1 MLIVAQEAH
10 RLVIPKKLV
19 AVTTLKSLPDG
30 KATLVKQGKRRLA
43 CVRSKGAVHVLE
55 DACPHEGHPLSMGLV
70 RDGVLTCPWHNWKF
84 ELGTGRCVFGGESA
98 RRIDS
103 EVHDGEVFVAA
114 AVDDVRDRDRIEADM
129 RRALAERRVDGA
141 TREGLRLALHDAD
154 APFDALLDVAL
165 TVAPYG
171 LGEPACAVGA
181 ARRLMHAG
189 VLTQAEALAA
199 TAEGICRAPMGAPLP
214 EGGHP
219 AFEADRNALLEALL
233 EERRSE
239 AIARAIA
246 DERPFEELAASTFYP
261 FTSLKLFDG
270 GLALVRIAMAIDLA
284 RSFPHRAAALR
295 GATARM
301 LGWAVARSDLP
312 SWRATRGGIAEALRS
327 TDSGESRDIQGTYTD
342 HILLSERKAVAATL
356 ARLRAG
362 VAAKTLLHQAAQA
375 ATHRL
380 AHYDA
385 RWSVRGGSTVTV
397 AEPVVALLFA
407 RVTQTL
413 PSDARFGAPFA
424 VQVAGLL
431 GRLGRVSLPIA
442 GARVPAGAGSRD
454 QLRDVVL
461 ASALAE
467 ANPALALLAADA
479 LAEDHASHDLL
490 GPILDEPRG
499 ARIARLALNAERV
512 VRTRKPHEG
521 ID

>member
-1 MLIVAQEAH
+1 M
-10 RLVIPKKLV
+10 IPKKLV
-19 AVTTLKSLPDG
+19 AVTTLKSLPEG

-43 CVRSKGAVHVLE
+43 CVRSRGAVHVLE

-70 RDGVLTCPWHNWKF
+70 RDGILTCPWHNWKF

-103 EVHDGEVFVAA
+103 EVHDGEVFVATA
-114 AVDDVRDRDRIEADM
+114 TDDVRDRDRTETDM

-141 TREGLRLALHDAD
+141 TREGLRLALHDED

-165 TVAPYG
+165 AVAPYG

-181 ARRLMHAG
+181 ARRLLHAG
-189 VLTQAEALAA
+189 VLTQAEALATA
-199 TAEGICRAPMGAPLP
+199 AEGICRAPMGAPAP
-214 EGGHP
+214 DIGFP
-219 AFEADRNALLEALL
+219 ALEADRTALLEALL
-233 EERRSE
+233 EERRGE
-239 AIARAIA
+239 AIARAMA

-261 FTSLKLFDG
+261 FASLKLFDG

-284 RSFPHRAAALR
+284 RSFPHRAGALR

-327 TDSGESRDIQGTYTD
+327 TNSGESREIQGTYTD
-342 HILLSERKAVAATL
+342 NLLLSERKAVAATL
-356 ARLRAG
+356 ARLRTG
-362 VAAKTLLHQAAQA
+362 VAAKTLLHEAARA
-375 ATHRL
+375 AAHRL

-385 RWSVRGGSTVTV
+385 RWSVRGGSTATV

-407 RVTQTL
+407 RVARTL
-413 PSDARFGAPFA
+413 PPDARFGPPLA

-431 GRLGRVSLPIA
+431 GRLGRLSLPTS
-442 GARVPAGAGSRD
+442 GATAPTGVGSRD

-467 ANPALALLAADA
+467 ADPALALLAADA
-479 LAEDHASHDLL
+479 LAEDHASQELVR
-490 GPILDEPRG
+490 PILDEPRG
-499 ARIARLALNAERV
+499 ARLARLALNAERV
-512 VRTRKPHEG
+512 VHTRRSHDG